1 MSDGSST
8 GRRGGRG
15 CGGQRGGRGGR
26 GRGGRG
32 GHGGRSNAQSAGRWI
47 SYEDWQAMP
56 EHEKEKIHNEHSNYA
71 KRKISELT
79 TLDEAPK
86 EDANIRNQGNN
97 VNGANRQ
104 RAEPIDARDQMSH
117 GNCSIGQIRSGTRH
131 TNQPVKP
138 DAERPD
144 LDDYDEETI
153 DKLLSAEVLLPR
165 GDHQFVG
172 KVINCKRDADGNP
185 IGRASTNPIIDTRV
199 YEVEFPDGTIA
210 EYAANTIA
218 EALYSKVDA
227 DGDRFLLLK
236 EIVDH
241 CKDDTA
247 ISQDDYSFTNTNGS
261 RNPARHITT
270 KGWKF

>member
-1 MSDGSST
+1 
-8 GRRGGRG
+8 
-15 CGGQRGGRGGR
+15 
-26 GRGGRG
+26 
-32 GHGGRSNAQSAGRWI
+32 
-47 SYEDWQAMP
+47 
-56 EHEKEKIHNEHSNYA
+56 
-71 KRKISELT
+71 
-79 TLDEAPK
+79 
-86 EDANIRNQGNN
+86 
-97 VNGANRQ
+97 V
-104 RAEPIDARDQMSH
+104 
-117 GNCSIGQIRSGTRH
+117 
-131 TNQPVKP
+131 V
-138 DAERPD
+138 
-144 LDDYDEETI
+144 
-153 DKLLSAEVLLPR
+153 
-165 GDHQFVG
+165 
-172 KVINCKRDADGNP
+172 RDADGNP